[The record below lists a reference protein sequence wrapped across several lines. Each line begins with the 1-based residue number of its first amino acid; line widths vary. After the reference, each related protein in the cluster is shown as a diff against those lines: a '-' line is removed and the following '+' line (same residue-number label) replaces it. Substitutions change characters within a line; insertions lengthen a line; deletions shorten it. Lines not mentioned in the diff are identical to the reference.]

1 MVPHVGMLIQNVLYS
16 ERRHAFLMSTCE
28 RLLYEFLAAEVEPTA
43 TQRKSAARSQ
53 NSLRDLL
60 CEGPFGNR
68 VVDTYLSGSYA
79 RETAVRPLDDVDIVV
94 VVDPRAWETGWFSS
108 TPAPEKV
115 LTSFANAIRRRYPDS
130 SVHLQNRSVGLKLYH
145 LDIDVI
151 PAIDIGGDLLRIP
164 DRSKGDWIKSAPKR
178 HSELATNVNNMRSGK
193 FKPLVKLLKTWN
205 NNLPSTA
212 HVKSFLIETMA
223 VRIFSHI
230 GFDSLED
237 GLLHFFDFLT
247 AFTNESSTF
256 KWKDKFGISFDWM
269 FGICIPDTAATGSNV
284 AAKLDWNRAGKL
296 LNYATL
302 ARNKME
308 DADAAA
314 YEDTA
319 YRRVCEALRV

>member
-1 MVPHVGMLIQNVLYS
+1 
-16 ERRHAFLMSTCE
+16 MSTCE
-28 RLLYEFLAAEVEPTA
+28 RLLYEFLGTKVEPTA
-43 TQRKSAARSQ
+43 TQQKSAARSQ
-53 NSLRDLL
+53 NLLRDLL
-60 CEGPFGNR
+60 CAGPFGNR
-68 VVDTYLSGSYA
+68 IVDTYLSGSYA
-79 RETAVRPLDDVDIVV
+79 RATAVRPLDDVDIVV
-94 VVDPRAWETGWFSS
+94 VVDPRAWEMGWLST

-130 SVHLQNRSVGLKLYH
+130 GVHLQNRSVGLKLYH

-151 PAIDIGGDLLRIP
+151 PAIDVGGNLIKIP
-164 DRSKGDWIKSAPKR
+164 DRFKGDWIKSAPKR
-178 HSELATNVNNMRSGK
+178 HSELATNLNDIRSGK

-237 GLLHFFDFLT
+237 GLLRFFDFLT
-247 AFTNESSTF
+247 TFTNESSIF
-256 KWKDKFGISFDWM
+256 KWQDKFGMSFDWM
-269 FGICIPDTAATGSNV
+269 FGICVPDTAATGSNV
-284 AAKLDWNRAGKL
+284 AARVDWTRAQKL
-296 LNYATL
+296 LNYATY

-319 YRRVCEALRV
+319 YRRVCEALRI